1 MNEASKIRQTIAQE
15 FADKLQ
21 DLDRSPARAFIL
33 YGSTVLGTANDKSDI
48 DLMLLVD
55 YHDRNLNAVLRD
67 LTNTLEKESGIQIT
81 TNIKLVSDFLKE
93 ITEGNHYFLHIAL
106 KGTCLFK
113 SKVFDG
119 FKSIVSTDS
128 LPSHKEL
135 VRKNAN
141 DTHARVQNLFLG
153 SLVKFCTGVRITILK
168 YLDLKLLEN
177 MELNNWEDY
186 QNKIQRE
193 AYEPSIRK
201 YLPDYADN
209 VLAFFKLSDQV
220 KPLGFDLDVLD
231 ALPPCK
237 FIALLDC
244 IEYIQKDSKAFL
256 QE

>member
-106 KGTCLFK
+106 KGTC
-113 SKVFDG
+113 
-119 FKSIVSTDS
+119 
-128 LPSHKEL
+128 
-135 VRKNAN
+135 
-141 DTHARVQNLFLG
+141 THARVQNLFLG